1 MEMESVT
8 FGYGRENV
16 IENGSV
22 RINKGD
28 FTVISGISGIG
39 KSTFFKLLTGVLTPQ
54 KGSISVVSGGK
65 NIILTNICVRC
76 LHMFRRGIC

>member
-1 MEMESVT
+1 MESVT

-16 IENGSV
+16 IEDGSV

-39 KSTFFKLLTGVLTPQ
+39 KSTFFKLLTGALTPQ
-54 KGSISVVSGGK
+54 KGSPAAK
-65 NIILTNICVRC
+65 NITLTNICVRC